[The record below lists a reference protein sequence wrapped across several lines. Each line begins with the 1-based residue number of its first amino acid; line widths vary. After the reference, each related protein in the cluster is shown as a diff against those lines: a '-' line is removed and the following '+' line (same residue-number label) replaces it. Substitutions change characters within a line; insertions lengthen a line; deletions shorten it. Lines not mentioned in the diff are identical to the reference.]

1 MFNTSGRRK
10 KSHSL
15 TLRCFHLLAYY
26 YVDENLNV
34 YTPETDISTTS
45 TSNIFFWYSVKLN
58 IFCVV
63 LFLAASSSVSSL

>member
-1 MFNTSGRRK
+1 MFNTFGRK

-45 TSNIFFWYSVKLN
+45 TSNIFLVK
-58 IFCVV
+58 C
-63 LFLAASSSVSSL
+63 